1 MPAQWQLG
9 QLVLSVSTLRAKV
22 LSLQLLLNMA
32 GILPT
37 KGGQSV
43 YFEVVLLL
51 GFLDELV
58 ILVGTLEVAHH
69 FLKQLL
75 HWALNYLIYHNKRHK
90 QSPQTIQFKKQEIY
104 IDWLLASRP
113 YSNKEHIHYYLFKFD
128 QVSRMIYFG
137 ADSQAMNRIGS
148 VGQRPTI

>member
-90 QSPQTIQFKKQEIY
+90 QCPQTIQFKKNRKY
-104 IDWLLASRP
+104 ILTG
-113 YSNKEHIHYYLFKFD
+113 YSHLGLIQTKNIFIITYLNLTRF
-128 QVSRMIYFG
+128 
-137 ADSQAMNRIGS
+137 
-148 VGQRPTI
+148 PE